1 MTAASIDNLL
11 DALRP
16 DPKRTNFPVPRRVLG
31 TGGAY
36 QCESFFLTGV
46 PMPGQWLL
54 TECTRTFGWQVQKG
68 YGLTGATLLPIGD
81 DPLTAKFSVKIW
93 ESTGAA
99 AYRQL
104 LRDTLR
110 KPVGL
115 IAGSTSSAGM
125 GIEHPQLNDMGVVA
139 VVVKSVTPLMNPLV
153 TSGGK
158 GPWTATVE
166 FYEYRAPIP
175 ALPKPNQA
183 TPDRAPPTPSAQDL
197 QEVEA
202 ARLAKLARDKADA
215 LARRMVPGFGGGH

>member
-1 MTAASIDNLL
+1 MAAASIDNLL

-16 DPKRTNFPVPRRVLG
+16 DPKRTSFPVPRRVLG

-36 QCESFFLTGV
+36 QCESFFLSGV
-46 PMPGQWLL
+46 AMPGQWLL
-54 TECTRTFGWQVQKG
+54 TECTRTFGWQFQKG
-68 YGLTGATLLPIGD
+68 YGLTGAVLLPIGD
-81 DPLTAKFSVKIW
+81 DPLTAKFAVKIW

-104 LRDTLR
+104 LKSTLR

-115 IAGSTSSAGM
+115 IPGSTSSAGM
-125 GIEHPQLNDMGVVA
+125 GIEHPQINDMGVVA
-139 VVVKSVTPLMNPLV
+139 VVVKSVTALMNPLV

-197 QEVEA
+197 LDTEN
-202 ARLAKLARDKADA
+202 ARLSAQFAAKVKA
-215 LARRMVPGFGGGH
+215 LRQKLPGGAPQ